1 LTVLLIWVTNIKK
14 LKEIK
19 HKDILDT
26 NWQYCIKDNEWDKVG
41 KQGRFKLK
49 SGIIV

>member
-1 LTVLLIWVTNIKK
+1 MATLEPLTVSTMKNLSWRTTALQIYFLTVLLIWVTNIKK

-26 NWQYCIKDNEWDKVG
+26 N
-41 KQGRFKLK
+41 
-49 SGIIV
+49 